1 MKRFLIVLLLAGCS
15 SKEVVETNQVDTT
28 FFRSD
33 SLAKEALTV
42 LPKADKQVDKLIER
56 IEVKIETLK
65 VELVKAQSVKT
76 ITIRDTIYITEKKNF
91 WGNRFIKNQLSLNLL
106 ILPNGKN
113 KHISNYLYTYR

>member
-1 MKRFLIVLLLAGCS
+1 MKRFLIVLLLVGCS

-91 WGNRFIKNQLSLNLL
+91 WGKKKITVDSSESVVIDSLKIN
-106 ILPNGKN
+106 
-113 KHISNYLYTYR
+113 